1 MNILL
6 TGAAGFIGF
15 HTSLFLLKKNMT
27 VFGID
32 NLNDYY
38 DVELKKA
45 RLEILNKYEN
55 FHFLKAN
62 LEDKDRIEKIFL
74 NNEITHVIN
83 LAAQAGV
90 RYSLKNPQAYISS
103 NIEGFVN
110 ILELSHKYKIEK
122 LVYASSSSVYGDSK
136 KIPSSENDKTD
147 SQISLYGATKKSN
160 ELMAHAYFKLY
171 GLESVGLRF
180 FSVYGPWGRPDMAL
194 FLFTDA
200 ISNDKPIN
208 VFNNGKMQ
216 RDFTFIDDIVL
227 GIHNSLSLIKPFGI
241 YNLGNNKTVELLHLI
256 NLVEEN
262 LGKRAEMK
270 MLPMQKGDIQ
280 KSFADIDK
288 AIDDLN
294 YKPLV
299 SIEQG
304 VREFINWY
312 KKFYEVKI

>member
-1 MNILL
+1 MKILL

-15 HTSLFLLKKNMT
+15 HTSLFLLKKNIH
-27 VFGID
+27 VFGVD
-32 NLNDYY
+32 NINDYY
-38 DVELKKA
+38 DVELKKR
-45 RLEILNKYEN
+45 RLEILNRYEN

-62 LEDKDRIEKIFL
+62 LEDLDKIELVFK

-90 RYSLKNPQAYISS
+90 RYSLTNPQAYISS

-110 ILELSHKYKIEK
+110 ILELSHKYKIKK

-136 KIPSSENDKTD
+136 KMPSSENDKTD

-200 ISNDKPIN
+200 IVKDRPIN
-208 VFNNGKMQ
+208 VFNKGEMQ
-216 RDFTFIDDIVL
+216 RDFTYIDDIVL
-227 GIHNSLSLIKPFGI
+227 GIHNSLSLIKPFDI
-241 YNLGNNKTVELLHLI
+241 YNLGNNETVELLHLI
-256 NLVEEN
+256 NLIEKN
-262 LGKRAEMK
+262 LGKTAEMK
-270 MLPMQKGDIQ
+270 LLPMQKGDIQ

-288 AIDDLN
+288 ALKDLN
-294 YKPLV
+294 YKPSV
-299 SIEQG
+299 SIEKG
-304 VREFINWY
+304 VKEFINWY
-312 KKFYEVKI
+312 KEFYEVKL

>member
-1 MNILL
+1 MKILL

-15 HTSLFLLKKNMT
+15 HTSLFLLKKNIH
-27 VFGID
+27 VFGVD
-32 NLNDYY
+32 NMNDYY
-38 DVELKKA
+38 DVELKKR
-45 RLEILNKYEN
+45 RLEILNSYEN
-55 FHFLKAN
+55 FNFLKAN
-62 LEDKDRIEKIFL
+62 LEDVDKIELVFK

-90 RYSLKNPQAYISS
+90 RYSLTNPQAYISS

-110 ILELSHKYKIEK
+110 ILELSHKYKIKK

-136 KIPSSENDKTD
+136 KMPSSENDKTD

-200 ISNDKPIN
+200 IVKDRPIN
-208 VFNNGKMQ
+208 VFNKGEMQ
-216 RDFTFIDDIVL
+216 RDFTYIDDIVL
-227 GIHNSLSLIKPFGI
+227 GIHNSLSLIKPFDI
-241 YNLGNNKTVELLHLI
+241 YNLGNNETVELLHLI
-256 NLVEEN
+256 NLIEKN
-262 LGKRAEMK
+262 LGKTAEMK
-270 MLPMQKGDIQ
+270 LLPMQKGDIQ

-288 AIDDLN
+288 ALKDLN
-294 YKPLV
+294 YKPSV
-299 SIEQG
+299 SIEKG
-304 VREFINWY
+304 VKEFINWY
-312 KKFYEVKI
+312 KEFYEVKL

>member
-1 MNILL
+1 M
-6 TGAAGFIGF
+6 
-15 HTSLFLLKKNMT
+15 
-27 VFGID
+27 
-32 NLNDYY
+32 
-38 DVELKKA
+38 
-45 RLEILNKYEN
+45 EILNRYEN

-62 LEDKDRIEKIFL
+62 LEDLDKIELVFK

-90 RYSLKNPQAYISS
+90 RYSLTNPQAYISS

-110 ILELSHKYKIEK
+110 ILELSHKYKIKK

-136 KIPSSENDKTD
+136 KMPSSENDKTD

-200 ISNDKPIN
+200 IVKDRPIN
-208 VFNNGKMQ
+208 VFNKGEMQ
-216 RDFTFIDDIVL
+216 RDFTYIDDIVL
-227 GIHNSLSLIKPFGI
+227 GIHNSLSLIKPFDI
-241 YNLGNNKTVELLHLI
+241 YNLGNNETVELLHLI
-256 NLVEEN
+256 NLIEKN
-262 LGKRAEMK
+262 LGKTAEMK
-270 MLPMQKGDIQ
+270 LLPMQKGDIQ

-288 AIDDLN
+288 ALKDLN
-294 YKPLV
+294 YKPSV
-299 SIEQG
+299 SIEKG
-304 VREFINWY
+304 VKEFINWY
-312 KKFYEVKI
+312 KEFYEVKL